1 MLVNEEEGERLETD
15 IDFINLQDAKLH
27 DIIFINYG
35 VEFKRVQEIMHHYMQ
50 TVEGF
55 EDRIRGKEQEIMD
68 ASI

>member
-35 VEFKRVQEIMHHYMQ
+35 VEFKRV
-50 TVEGF
+50 
-55 EDRIRGKEQEIMD
+55 
-68 ASI
+68 